1 MGRSHHC
8 LRPDQNSGKRIR
20 VSRLSA
26 EEVRHPWQCRRG
38 KTERRDRGRPRRAVI
53 TEPLLSFSER
63 FEEIRTGFERP
74 FWVANISEIFERL
87 SYYGAF
93 ASLALYLREKLN
105 FSTEQTGTLTGI
117 FGGMVWFLAIFG
129 GAAADRL
136 GFRRALSMAYL
147 ILAVAYFLIGS
158 IAAPWLAPVRN
169 AMPLSLFVGFIL
181 LLPALG
187 VSLVKPS
194 VVGTT
199 ARASKE
205 NVRSIG
211 YSIYYTMVNIGGA
224 AGPYF
229 ASWSHRHLGVENV
242 YRVAALSVLAM
253 FFFVLIFFREPHKP
267 GDAPPPSIA
276 TVARNFCVVLG
287 NYRLVFPVLTITLLL
302 RIAVMIYP
310 VTVPWWIWIGLLAI
324 VLFGISRFMW
334 FLVLFTGYWVV
345 FWQQYISLP
354 GYIHRYISSS
364 ADVEIILVT
373 DGLTVICLTLTLNL
387 LTRRIPAF
395 QAVILGTLITSVS
408 WLILAFRPTIW
419 GAELSLFVLAL
430 GEIIQSPRYYEYISR
445 LAPPGQQGTY
455 MGFAFLPIGIGSL
468 IGGWFG
474 GTLMHRFG
482 EIAHQPERIWWV
494 VTAVGVATAI
504 LLWIYDKIVSR
515 TRAHAAESDVWER
528 SPVE

>member
-1 MGRSHHC
+1 
-8 LRPDQNSGKRIR
+8 
-20 VSRLSA
+20 
-26 EEVRHPWQCRRG
+26 
-38 KTERRDRGRPRRAVI
+38 
-53 TEPLLSFSER
+53 LSFSQR
-63 FEEIRTGFERP
+63 LQEIRTGFERP

-93 ASLALYLREKLN
+93 ASLALYLQEKLN

-158 IAAPWLAPVRN
+158 IGASWLAPVRN
-169 AMPLSLFVGFIL
+169 AVPLGLFVGFIL
-181 LLPALG
+181 ILPALG
-187 VSLVKPS
+187 ISLVKPC

-224 AGPYF
+224 VGPLF
-229 ASWSHRHLGVENV
+229 ASWAHPHLGVENV
-242 YRVAALSVLAM
+242 YRVAALFVLAM
-253 FFFVLIFFREPHKP
+253 FFFVLLFFREPRKP

-276 TVARNFCVVLG
+276 TVARNFCVVVG
-287 NYRLVFPVLTITLLL
+287 NYRLVLPVLMIALLL
-302 RIAVMIYP
+302 RVSLWIYP
-310 VTVPWWIWIGLLAI
+310 QFSIPWWIWAGMFVLVLA
-324 VLFGISRFMW
+324 GISRFMW

-354 GYIHRYISSS
+354 GYIHGYVNSQ
-364 ADVEIILVT
+364 ANVEKILVT
-373 DGLTVICLTLTLNL
+373 DGLTVICLTLAVNF
-387 LTRRIPAF
+387 LTRKIPAF
-395 QAVILGTLITSVS
+395 QAVILGTVITSAS
-408 WLILAFRPTIW
+408 WLILAFWPTVW
-419 GAELSLFVLAL
+419 GAVLSLFVLAL
-430 GEIIQSPRYYEYISR
+430 GEMIQSPRYYEYISR

-474 GTLMHRFG
+474 GTLMHHFG
-482 EIAHQPERIWWV
+482 EVTHQPERVWWT
-494 VTAVGVATAI
+494 VTAVGFLTTALLWVYDRYFRTVGATA
-504 LLWIYDKIVSR
+504 
-515 TRAHAAESDVWER
+515 
-528 SPVE
+528 